1 MIEQIVIVLHI
12 LVALA
17 IVALILLQQGKGADM
32 GASFGG
38 GGSQTLFGATGGGN
52 VLTRATAILAAVFFA
67 TSFGL
72 AIIAKQKAGLVAET
86 ELLSVPTTVTEQLD
100 AVSGEQAAS
109 DIQASFDQLPE
120 FDSVPD
126 AINAEAQAVIDDA
139 AAIIDQD
146 IVDSIP
152 E

>member
-52 VLTRATAILAAVFFA
+52 VLTRATAILAALFFA

-86 ELLSVPTTVTEQLD
+86 ELLSVPTAVTEQLD

-126 AINAEAQAVIDDA
+126 AINAEAQAVIDDT

>member
-86 ELLSVPTTVTEQLD
+86 ELLSVPTAVTEQLD

>member
-86 ELLSVPTTVTEQLD
+86 ELLSVPTAFTEQLD

>member
-52 VLTRATAILAAVFFA
+52 VLTRATAILAALFFA

-86 ELLSVPTTVTEQLD
+86 ELLSVPTAVTEQLD